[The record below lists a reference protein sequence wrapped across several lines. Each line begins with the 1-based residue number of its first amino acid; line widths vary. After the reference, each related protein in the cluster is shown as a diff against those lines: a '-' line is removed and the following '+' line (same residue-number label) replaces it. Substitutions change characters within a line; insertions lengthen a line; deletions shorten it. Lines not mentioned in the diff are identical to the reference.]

1 MKKPILLAL
10 GGGGAKGYAHIGV
23 IRVLEEAGYDVVAV
37 AGTSAGALVGALY
50 AGGYTPDE
58 ILEHLLSVDPQHI
71 FDRRSGDRP
80 SILGLQGME
89 SMLREA
95 LGDRTFADLERP
107 FGAVAVDILSGQTI
121 FLRSGKVVDA
131 ALASSAVPGIFPP
144 IAWKN
149 WLLVDGG
156 VADNVPVRLARILAP
171 RVPVVAVA
179 LSIMPPK
186 VTQFEEIATP
196 PVRVSIL
203 QKVIARLR
211 YTQAFNIFVRSS
223 EVALGHHTLL
233 RLHVDRPEVTI
244 VPAVTNVNILD
255 NPPDID
261 AVIAAGEVA
270 ARDALPQLK
279 RLYPWYRLR
288 WRMPTPDLDHVIIDE

>member
-1 MKKPILLAL
+1 MKKPIVLAL

-58 ILEHLLSVDPQHI
+58 ILERLLAVDPQHI

-131 ALASSAVPGIFPP
+131 ALASSAVPGVFPP
-144 IAWKN
+144 IAWKD

-179 LSIMPPK
+179 LSIMPPE
-186 VTQFEEIATP
+186 VTQFEEIAML

-233 RLHVDRPEVTI
+233 RLQVDRPEVTI

-261 AVIAAGEVA
+261 AVIAAGEAA
-270 ARDALPQLK
+270 AREALPQLE

-288 WRMPTPDLDHVIIDE
+288 WRTPTPDLDHVIIDE